1 MSEILKWITSNFEQL
16 IAIATSVVATCSVI
30 AAITPTPIDDTVV
43 RKAYKI
49 IDLFALNFGFAKD
62 K

>member
-1 MSEILKWITSNFEQL
+1 MAELLKWITSNSEQL

-30 AAITPTPIDDTVV
+30 CAATPTPKDDSVV
-43 RKAYKI
+43 KTLYRI
-49 IDLFALNFGFAKD
+49 IDFFALNFGFAKD